1 MTTEAP
7 EISNNHGDNHF
18 QSTHD
23 DTSQINPTTEAPRNT
38 LRLYNR
44 LYPGRKGLF
53 APSDDSLAQ
62 YFITNPVPHK
72 HATQWRP
79 VIYRGDNPK
88 YTPETTAL
96 ALARRSAMWN
106 SFKIWLGDGVDE
118 VVKNE
123 ERKIK
128 AKKYA
133 RKEKWRKAFGVSSKP
148 PKEPLEEQQ
157 PVKGLVVLFQ
167 MKRKGNLRR
176 VEFEIGGI
184 AYRWTGTR
192 RFETGFMKR
201 VKGWSHCM
209 KVGIHMS
216 QFPRTV
222 SSTTNSHNEI
232 LTYSQLVRIS
242 DHALIATLEKSRAS
256 SYRSSIKSAGPP
268 NKKKQFTGTL
278 RLYDEAYSTTCVKSN
293 TDLSIPA
300 EVTPEVSAFASN
312 ALSSK
317 FKDEKGFNLNG
328 PHAGNVIEDA
338 IIISCWVVVEA
349 EHRLRYKI
357 LDFLE
362 EVGEN
367 AEGG

>member
-1 MTTEAP
+1 MTTGAP
-7 EISNNHGDNHF
+7 EISNNHGDSSF

-23 DTSQINPTTEAPRNT
+23 DANPINHTTEAPRNT
-38 LRLYNR
+38 LRLYSR

-53 APSDDSLAQ
+53 APSDDSPAQ
-62 YFITNPVPHK
+62 YFIKNPVPHK

-79 VIYRGDNPK
+79 VFYRGDNPK
-88 YTPETTAL
+88 YTPDTTAV
-96 ALARRSAMWN
+96 ALARRSSMWT

-123 ERKIK
+123 ERKIR
-128 AKKYA
+128 AKKHA

-167 MKRKGNLRR
+167 MKRNGGLRR

-184 AYRWTGTR
+184 RYRWTGTR
-192 RFETGFMKR
+192 RFETGFMKG
-201 VKGWSHCM
+201 VKGA
-209 KVGIHMS
+209 VG
-216 QFPRTV
+216 TV
-222 SSTTNSHNEI
+222 YFYTKFTYEI
-232 LTYSQLVRIS
+232 LTSSQLVRIS

-256 SYRSSIKSAGPP
+256 SYRGSIKSGGPP

-278 RLYDEAYSTTCVKSN
+278 RLYDEAYSTTSLNPK
-293 TDLSIPA
+293 TDLSVPA
-300 EVTPEVSAFASN
+300 EVTPQASAFASN
-312 ALSSK
+312 PLSSK
-317 FKDEKGFNLNG
+317 FKDEKGFNPNG

-338 IIISCWVVVEA
+338 IIISCWIVAEA

-367 AEGG
+367 ADGG